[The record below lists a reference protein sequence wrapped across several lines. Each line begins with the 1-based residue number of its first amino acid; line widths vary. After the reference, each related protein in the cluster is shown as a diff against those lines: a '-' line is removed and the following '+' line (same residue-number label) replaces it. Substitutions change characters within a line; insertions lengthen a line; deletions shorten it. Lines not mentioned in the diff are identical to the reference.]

1 MDRGPAGRW
10 RLEGFLPS
18 GTTSLPSAMCPQ
30 TIDRID
36 NKLFEALNI
45 DVNQETELHRAEQTA
60 KKLIMEAKA
69 PKDIKDAI
77 KSLYEHLCKIKGRE
91 AYVVVRSSAT
101 AEDLPDTSFS
111 RQQETFLNMRG
122 SEDIFNAVRKC
133 WASLYGARAI
143 IRAVLPMSQP

>member
-1 MDRGPAGRW
+1 MDRGPTGRW

-69 PKDIKDAI
+69 PKDTVQLLKTCPIPA
-77 KSLYEHLCKIKGRE
+77 S
-91 AYVVVRSSAT
+91 
-101 AEDLPDTSFS
+101 
-111 RQQETFLNMRG
+111 RG
-122 SEDIFNAVRKC
+122 SRRHF
-133 WASLYGARAI
+133 
-143 IRAVLPMSQP
+143 